1 MLRSD
6 RIKLVHASQP
16 FIPRNYFNILPDISS
31 HSHGTEKKIICKAY

>member
-6 RIKLVHASQP
+6 RIKLVHASQL
-16 FIPRNYFNILPDISS
+16 FIPEIILIFSLIFSS